1 MADGLDGENGESCGY
16 DGGELTRILQH
27 LVIARHESGESQLVE
42 SDDKLTIVEIREPLI
57 DAPKRQKVD
66 VDNEL
71 MQTVEDGN
79 GEVVIERYV
88 HLGRQLAL

>member
-1 MADGLDGENGESCGY
+1 M
-16 DGGELTRILQH
+16 
-27 LVIARHESGESQLVE
+27 E